1 MESEKPPEGKS
12 GDSYSHLTLTLAS
25 HITLTKAVFMILGL
39 SFFTR
44 KVEKGMQGLGPHQ
57 RFSNCSLG
65 PFTGTTHNS
74 AKV

>member
-57 RFSNCSLG
+57 
-65 PFTGTTHNS
+65 
-74 AKV
+74 